1 MLVGMPFLR
10 VFDRMGYGGLVLST
24 SGHVLAMNDSARRI
38 FQTMFC
44 LSRSEVEVDVLNGL
58 GRGIVKRLLGQGQAR
73 FQLDSEHWILV
84 ERTEQR
90 PLIMNSV
97 PFPGDGEDGP
107 HSVLL
112 LIDLDATPA
121 LNCGALEQVFGL
133 TPTEAKLA
141 TLMAKGATLME
152 AAALQG
158 VRVATVRAQLRA
170 IFTKT
175 HTHRQAELVML
186 VSRLSTL
193 S

>member
-1 MLVGMPFLR
+1 MFAPAPLTELFEKFNNL
-10 VFDRMGYGGLVLST
+10 
-24 SGHVLAMNDSARRI
+24 HVLIVGDVMVDAYVWGRASR
-38 FQTMFC
+38 
-44 LSRSEVEVDVLNGL
+44 LSPEAPVPVVN
-58 GRGIVKRLLGQGQAR
+58 
-73 FQLDSEHWILV
+73 V

-90 PLIMNSV
+90 PLIMNAV

-121 LNCGALEQVFGL
+121 LNCGALKQVFGL

-141 TLMAKGATLME
+141 TLMAKGATLTE